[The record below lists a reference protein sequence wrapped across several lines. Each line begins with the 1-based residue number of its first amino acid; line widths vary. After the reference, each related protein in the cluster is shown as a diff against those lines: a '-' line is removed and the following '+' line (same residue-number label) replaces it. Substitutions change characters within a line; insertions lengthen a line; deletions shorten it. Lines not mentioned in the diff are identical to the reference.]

1 MKRLKNLSLVMLFC
15 LSTVVVQNQPI
26 SNDPA
31 FFGWVGTYA
40 KNQKRQYML
49 VAANIACDGCWTL
62 AIAGSG
68 VSAGASFLVGAVL
81 TA

>member
-1 MKRLKNLSLVMLFC
+1 
-15 LSTVVVQNQPI
+15 
-26 SNDPA
+26 
-31 FFGWVGTYA
+31 
-40 KNQKRQYML
+40 ML

-81 TA
+81 TAWSYPKGCCVIPS